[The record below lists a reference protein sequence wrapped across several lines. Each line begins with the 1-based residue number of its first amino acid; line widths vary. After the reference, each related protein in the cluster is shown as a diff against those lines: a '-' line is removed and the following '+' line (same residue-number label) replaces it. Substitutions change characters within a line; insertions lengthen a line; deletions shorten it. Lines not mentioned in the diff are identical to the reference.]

1 MSSPSLEEV
10 LATLEAA
17 VAARDAAR
25 VEALAASPDK
35 AVAKAARRA
44 LYRLRSA
51 GVATHAPEPREQPRA
66 PEPEALPALPSLLSP
81 PDGAGESLLMVARP
95 TKGGLAL
102 HEVVLSDEF
111 GLLAHAELKA
121 SRTSWRRSLRE
132 ARAKRVPEIS
142 LDKARAVLAEAYR
155 CNLATRSPLP
165 PDADT
170 MLRRL
175 DVEPAASPPP
185 PLPPPEDGDAA
196 LALEG
201 AALHQEQELRGWLPP
216 EAELK
221 VLAARVN
228 EVQSGVLALSE
239 QQKVEQLTERVR
251 SMAEAFFTPERSRL
265 YARRLWLTADVFER
279 SGRAHAAQVARA
291 EARRLYHGTPGVFS
305 RFAEAL
311 YGKLIQ
317 VAPAP
322 GPTRPGA
329 PAPLGPAAAQAPPS
343 ERRTPGGL
351 ILP

>member
-10 LATLEAA
+10 LAALEAA
-17 VAARDAAR
+17 VTARDAAR

-51 GVATHAPEPREQPRA
+51 GVATHAPSPKEQPRA
-66 PEPEALPALPSLLSP
+66 PEPETSAVLPSLLSP

-95 TKGGLAL
+95 TKGGLAV
-102 HEVVLSDEF
+102 HEVVLSDEL
-111 GLLAHAELKA
+111 GVLAQVELKA

-132 ARAKRVPEIS
+132 ARAKPVREIS
-142 LDKARAVLAEAYR
+142 LDEARGVLAEAYR
-155 CNLATRSPLP
+155 CNLATRTPLP
-165 PDADT
+165 PDAET

-185 PLPPPEDGDAA
+185 PLPPPEEGDAT

-201 AALHQEQELRGWLPP
+201 AALHQEPEVRGWLPP
-216 EAELK
+216 EPELK

-228 EVQSGVLALSE
+228 EVQAGVLALSE
-239 QQKVEQLTERVR
+239 QQQIQQLTERVR

-265 YARRLWLTADVFER
+265 YARRLWLIADVFER
-279 SGRAHAAQVARA
+279 SGRTHAAEVARA
-291 EARRLYHGTPGVFS
+291 EARRLYGGTPGVFS

-311 YGKLIQ
+311 YGKLLQ
-317 VAPAP
+317 VAPRTGAPRAAASAPP
-322 GPTRPGA
+322 GPAG
-329 PAPLGPAAAQAPPS
+329 AQAPPS